1 MMDCYTPRDATEEAK
16 RIVAASGPAVAGALD
31 RPFGAVTRRA
41 PRPEAFRAFAG
52 QKVRIQEIDAI
63 WYGEKE
69 EPEEINL
76 KGLEQLVE
84 KGQTRFIADAL
95 RFLVRSGAL
104 TGGRPLDEVLDGLAR
119 LLDGPQGLDAI
130 AGQDEGLPG
139 DYVRPRAVEIG
150 AAINR
155 LRGMTAQQLAG

>member
-1 MMDCYTPRDATEEAK
+1 MRTRARLVGGTTYGKGVIQGVFGLSD
-16 RIVAASGPAVAGALD
+16 GGALVETVASYAT
-31 RPFGAVTRRA
+31 PS
-41 PRPEAFRAFAG
+41 
-52 QKVRIQEIDAI
+52 Q
-63 WYGEKE
+63 
-69 EPEEINL
+69 EEINL
-76 KGLEQLVE
+76 KGLEQLAE

-139 DYVRPRAVEIG
+139 DYVRPRAVEVG